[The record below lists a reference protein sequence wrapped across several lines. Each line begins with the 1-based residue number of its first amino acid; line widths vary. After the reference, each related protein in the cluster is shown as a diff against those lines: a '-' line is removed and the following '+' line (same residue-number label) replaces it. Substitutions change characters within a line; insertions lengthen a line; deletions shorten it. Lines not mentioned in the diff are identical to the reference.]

1 MEKTKISA
9 ATFSA
14 KYKSKR
20 EIWFFLTVDF
30 KAYLP
35 SYETVT
41 IYHLKDLVSGKKKV
55 IKSTAIKHLQVP
67 QYEGLQIKHLLE
79 QAKMSQEILDRL
91 PCEKEIKKLPK
102 QYIINIIYTIVGQQ
116 FAEWVKVIVDQRH
129 QHIKDKR
136 DLMIEVDPEIAA
148 AFNASNAVSV

>member
-35 SYETVT
+35 PYETVT
-41 IYHLKDLVSGKKKV
+41 IYHLKDLVSGKKKI

-67 QYEGLQIKHLLE
+67 
-79 QAKMSQEILDRL
+79 
-91 PCEKEIKKLPK
+91 
-102 QYIINIIYTIVGQQ
+102 
-116 FAEWVKVIVDQRH
+116 
-129 QHIKDKR
+129 
-136 DLMIEVDPEIAA
+136 
-148 AFNASNAVSV
+148 